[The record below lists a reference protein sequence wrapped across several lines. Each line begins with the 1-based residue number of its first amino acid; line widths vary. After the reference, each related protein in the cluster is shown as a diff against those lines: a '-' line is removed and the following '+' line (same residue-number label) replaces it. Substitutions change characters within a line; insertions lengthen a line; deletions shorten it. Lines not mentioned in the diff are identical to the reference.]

1 VTTDRPRPP
10 AAALPGQA
18 ARAVRFLELHQG
30 PPILVLPNAWDAAS
44 ARIFE
49 EAGFP
54 ALGTTSAGVA
64 FSLGFPDGERVS
76 FSDVIAVVTRIVRAV
91 AIPVS
96 ADLES
101 GFGQTPAKVAESCRA
116 VIEAGAV
123 GVNLEDGTGDPHRP
137 LEDAEL
143 HADRIRA
150 VKQAA
155 GSRLVV
161 NARTDVYLR
170 AVGDPKTRF
179 GEVLRRSE
187 AYRRAGADC
196 MFVPG
201 VTDAKTIGRLAREV
215 PGPLNVLAALE
226 SPPVAELERLG
237 VARVSLGSGP
247 MRATLGFLR
256 GLARELS
263 ERGTYGRLGGEALPM
278 AEANG
283 LFRTP

>member
-1 VTTDRPRPP
+1 VSSDRPRPP

-30 PPILVLPNAWDAAS
+30 PRILVLPNAWDAAS

-49 EAGFP
+49 ETGFP

-76 FSDVIAVVTRIVRAV
+76 FSDVIAVITRIVRAV

-101 GFGQTPAKVAESCRA
+101 GFGQTPVKVAESCRA
-116 VIEAGAV
+116 AIEAGAV

-150 VKQAA
+150 VKEAA
-155 GSRLVV
+155 GRRLVV

-170 AVGDPKTRF
+170 AVGDPKARL
-179 GEVLRRSE
+179 GETLRRSQ

-196 MFVPG
+196 VFVPG
-201 VTDAKTIGRLAREV
+201 VTDGETIGRLAREI
-215 PGPLNVLAALE
+215 PGPLNVLAGPQ

-237 VARVSLGSGP
+237 VARVSVGSGP

-263 ERGTYGRLGGEALPM
+263 ESGTYGRLGGEALPM

-283 LFRTP
+283 LFRTT